1 MDYTAAPKDSGA
13 DPRVHLG
20 PLGLSWLSE
29 GRPCGGG
36 ATHGAAERNWGTGSG
51 ITYMIL
57 FDIIYILLYYIIF
70 YYYII
75 LYYIIL
81 YYIILYILYYIL
93 LYYVIF
99 VYVIYTYIYY
109 LFVDSLIMI

>member
-36 ATHGAAERNWGTGSG
+36 ATHSAAERNWGTGSG
-51 ITYMIL
+51 ITYVY
-57 FDIIYILLYYIIF
+57 IIYYTY
-70 YYYII
+70 
-75 LYYIIL
+75 
-81 YYIILYILYYIL
+81 YYIILYILISIIYL
-93 LYYVIF
+93 LIH
-99 VYVIYTYIYY
+99 
-109 LFVDSLIMI
+109 

>member
-36 ATHGAAERNWGTGSG
+36 ATHSAAERNWGTGSG
-51 ITYMIL
+51 ITYVYT
-57 FDIIYILLYYIIF
+57 IYYTY
-70 YYYII
+70 
-75 LYYIIL
+75 
-81 YYIILYILYYIL
+81 YYIILYILISIIYL
-93 LYYVIF
+93 LIH
-99 VYVIYTYIYY
+99 
-109 LFVDSLIMI
+109 

>member
-51 ITYMIL
+51 ITYIYN
-57 FDIIYILLYYIIF
+57 IIYILLYYIILC
-70 YYYII
+70 YVMLCYII
-75 LYYIIL
+75 LDYIIL
-81 YYIILYILYYIL
+81 YYIILYIHISIF
-93 LYYVIF
+93 YV
-99 VYVIYTYIYY
+99 
-109 LFVDSLIMI
+109 LIH